1 MLLLFSLIAKPE
13 RYEIT
18 ISFFP
23 LGTAFGLAFLS
34 SHQLSFSAA
43 TGAFLAG
50 VVIAGSKCSEMTS
63 T

>member
-1 MLLLFSLIAKPE
+1 MRLLFSLIAKPE

-18 ISFFP
+18 IIFF
-23 LGTAFGLAFLS
+23 LGTAFALAFLS

-50 VVIAGSKCSEMTS
+50 VVIAGSKFSEMTS